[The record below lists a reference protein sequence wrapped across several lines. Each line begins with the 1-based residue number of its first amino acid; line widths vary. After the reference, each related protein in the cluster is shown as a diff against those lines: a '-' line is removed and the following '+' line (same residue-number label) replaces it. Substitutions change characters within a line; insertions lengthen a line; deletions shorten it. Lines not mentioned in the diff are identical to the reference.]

1 MRQLWNVQRVAAETG
16 LNPQTIRSLARRG
29 LIPAFKAG
37 ENTSPYLFRPEAIT
51 AWIAAREAVN
61 ARRAG

>member
-1 MRQLWNVQRVAAETG
+1 MRPLWNVQRVAAETG

-29 LIPAFKAG
+29 QIPAFKAG
-37 ENTSPYLFRPEAIT
+37 EHTSPYRFRPEAIT